1 MIPSKEG
8 VSMGSLEV
16 VLDFVPALE
25 LRVVS
30 TCAAKLS
37 LSSIDA
43 VVMFKKF
50 PHCVNGC
57 LAPTLMT
64 SARS

>member
-30 TCAAKLS
+30 TCAAKLN
-37 LSSIDA
+37 LSGVDA

-50 PHCVNGC
+50 PHCVTGC

>member
-1 MIPSKEG
+1 MILSKEG

-37 LSSIDA
+37 LSGVDA
-43 VVMFKKF
+43 VVMFRKF
-50 PHCVNGC
+50 PHCVNDC
-57 LAPTLMT
+57 LSPL
-64 SARS
+64 